1 MTTESIQIGDTV
13 RSFDFA
19 RFRDLRGE
27 QACYVEGVV
36 SLIVKEPEG
45 TTYYIQVQ
53 RDVCAGEVVTPGRE
67 TVTVPANGTKK
78 WNGELTDGV
87 VLLSVGL

>member
-1 MTTESIQIGDTV
+1 MTSETIQIGDTV
-13 RSFDFA
+13 RSFPFA
-19 RFRDLRGE
+19 RFRDLRGAN
-27 QACYVEGVV
+27 ACYVEGVV

-53 RDVCAGEVVTPGRE
+53 RHISAGKVMDYGPEIVTA
-67 TVTVPANGTKK
+67 PANGTKK

-87 VLLSVGL
+87 VLLSVAL